1 MRFCSDNTK
10 AKNMPSALHA
20 CILSCCSTLLPLYFC
35 NQWGRKKFICLQRA
49 VFMFHESVLLLSSVA
64 GPIIGK
70 TWQSADSYFLP
81 SVALTSPHA
90 AALTIWRIRPWPE
103 TFCPYNMEE
112 PDPGQRK
119 AVVDLTN
126 GKQEKTVEVEVITS
140 VENTFHCNGCQ

>member
-1 MRFCSDNTK
+1 MRACSDNTK

-35 NQWGRKKFICLQRA
+35 KYQWGRKKFIYLQRA

-103 TFCPYNMEE
+103 TFLSFQHGGAGSRAKEGGGWSYQWETREDCWGGGNHV
-112 PDPGQRK
+112 GRK
-119 AVVDLTN
+119 AHL
-126 GKQEKTVEVEVITS
+126 
-140 VENTFHCNGCQ
+140 

>member
-10 AKNMPSALHA
+10 AKNIPSAFHA

-90 AALTIWRIRPWPE
+90 AALTIWRIRPWPKTFLSFQHGGAGSRAKEGSGWSYQWE
-103 TFCPYNMEE
+103 TREDCWGGGNHV
-112 PDPGQRK
+112 GRK
-119 AVVDLTN
+119 AHL
-126 GKQEKTVEVEVITS
+126 
-140 VENTFHCNGCQ
+140 